1 MVPAAAGPSRPG
13 ESNAVSTCAKRQRT
27 QQAHWDQTHSEHGV
41 EREREGDVGAHGE
54 GHEVR
59 EVEEREGQRGL
70 DDDRDRAGVQP
81 PVRAVVAL
89 HVVLDVGEAAADEAS
104 DDDVEGERRRG
115 VRGHG
120 HGCEPGEVV
129 AVGAAGAVE
138 QSNGKDCIREGEGVA
153 RTCTRTD
160 VAYRET
166 RPKGGMGGS

>member
-1 MVPAAAGPSRPG
+1 MIRSGEMHCAMVPAAAGPSRPG

-104 DDDVEGERRRG
+104 DDDVEGER
-115 VRGHG
+115 
-120 HGCEPGEVV
+120 
-129 AVGAAGAVE
+129 
-138 QSNGKDCIREGEGVA
+138 
-153 RTCTRTD
+153 
-160 VAYRET
+160 
-166 RPKGGMGGS
+166 